1 MAKIRVPKNAELLLP
16 FVERDMR
23 PNDQAFFPTYAHLI
37 VFAASVGH
45 DAEKFDKA
53 PDFIRVSPE
62 PIDLEIFKNRRL
74 YQLLQLLAI
83 SHTKQHEIASKEET
97 VAEIA
102 EGYASA
108 GLSIMKEWYDSVANN
123 NAVFIQKIA
132 GEILLYSLPKK

>member
-1 MAKIRVPKNAELLLP
+1 MAKIRVPKQAELLLP

-45 DAEKFDKA
+45 DADKYDPN
-53 PDFIRVSPE
+53 PDFIRTSPE
-62 PIDLEIFKNRRL
+62 PIDLEIFRNRRL

-83 SHTKQHEIASKEET
+83 SRTQQHEIASKEDQ

-108 GLSIMKEWYDSVANN
+108 GLSIIKTWYDSVANN
-123 NAVFIQKIA
+123 NAIFIQKIA
-132 GEILLYSLPKK
+132 GEILLHSLPK